1 MNDNWTSTEGVRL
14 SLVDHQ
20 IWRKMM
26 KKTRIGLS
34 VAAIAGMLSVPAA
47 FAADQFITIGTGGV
61 TGVYYPTG
69 GAICR
74 LVNKNRKKHGIRC
87 SVESTGGSVYNT
99 RTIRRGELDFGI
111 VQSDVQAAGLAG
123 KGAFADDGAYPE
135 LRAMLSVHPEPMH
148 VMARVD
154 SGITDV
160 ASMKGK
166 KVNIANPGSGT
177 RVLAETLLKY
187 SGISPSDFALAAE
200 LKSSEQ
206 SAALCDG
213 KIDATIWA
221 AGLPNGASQ
230 EATSSCKVKILAL
243 TGAGID
249 KLLSENSAYAAA
261 TIPGGMYPGN
271 PDDIQSWGPKATFVT
286 SAKTSNEVVYAVVS
300 AIFDNLEA
308 FKKLHPA
315 FSRLKESEMIKDGL
329 TAPLHPGAI
338 KYYKERGWM

>member
-1 MNDNWTSTEGVRL
+1 MFTKLKIT
-14 SLVDHQ
+14 
-20 IWRKMM
+20 
-26 KKTRIGLS
+26 GLTL
-34 VAAIAGMLSVPAA
+34 AAAMLMGSGA
-47 FAADQFITIGTGGV
+47 FASQQFITIGTGGV

-74 LVNKNRKKHGIRC
+74 LVNKARKEHKIRC

-99 RTIRRGELDFGI
+99 RTIRQGELDFGI

-123 KGAFADDGAYPE
+123 TGAFKDDGAYPD
-135 LRAMLSVHPEPMH
+135 LRALFSVHPEPMH
-148 VMARVD
+148 VMARAD

-160 ASMKGK
+160 QSMKGK

-187 SGISPSDFALAAE
+187 SNVSTGDFALAAE

-221 AGLPNGASQ
+221 AGLPNGSSQ
-230 EATSSCKVKILAL
+230 EATSSCDVNILPLEGKA
-243 TGAGID
+243 ID
-249 KLLSENSAYAAA
+249 TLLAENSSYAAA

-271 PDDIQSWGPKATFVT
+271 PDDIASWGPKATFVT
-286 SAKTSNEVVYAVVS
+286 SAQTSDEVVYQVVKAVFGN
-300 AIFDNLEA
+300 FDA

-315 FSRLKESEMIKDGL
+315 FARLKEAEMIKDGL
-329 TAPLHPGAI
+329 TADLHPGAV
-338 KYYKERGWM
+338 KYYKERNWM